1 MISIDCL
8 RRPATACA
16 VGLLIGASAA
26 AAAEDASR
34 WDGDTRSA
42 VRLIAGSQP
51 AGAAVM
57 RAGIDLKLKPGW
69 HTYWRYPGDAGVPP
83 RFDFQGS
90 KNVKAVEVLWP
101 APQRLPEA
109 GMIAI
114 GYSSSLVLP
123 LQITPHERGK
133 PVTLRLKL
141 DYAVC
146 EKLCVPAEAK
156 VELVVAGGT
165 SSQDA
170 ALAAAEARVPKQVAL
185 GEGGALAIRSVRRDD
200 GAAPPRIVVDV
211 AGPAGTDLF
220 AEGPTPEWAL
230 PLPALI
236 AGAPAGV
243 HRFAVAR
250 DGAPPGAKFQ
260 GVQLR
265 FTAVAGPEAIEVVTR
280 LD

>member
-1 MISIDCL
+1 MISIDWL

-26 AAAEDASR
+26 TAAEDASR

-51 AGAAVM
+51 AGAALV

-123 LQITPHERGK
+123 LQITPQDRGK
-133 PVTLRLKL
+133 PVTLQLKL

-156 VELVVAGGT
+156 VELVLAGGT

-200 GAAPPRIVVDV
+200 DAAPPSIVVDV
-211 AGPAGTDLF
+211 AGPAGTDLL

-230 PLPALI
+230 PLPTLI
-236 AGAPAGV
+236 AGAPAGM
-243 HRFAVAR
+243 HRFAFAR

-260 GVQLR
+260 GAQLR

>member
-1 MISIDCL
+1 
-8 RRPATACA
+8 
-16 VGLLIGASAA
+16 
-26 AAAEDASR
+26 
-34 WDGDTRSA
+34 
-42 VRLIAGSQP
+42 
-51 AGAAVM
+51 
-57 RAGIDLKLKPGW
+57 
-69 HTYWRYPGDAGVPP
+69 
-83 RFDFQGS
+83 
-90 KNVKAVEVLWP
+90 
-101 APQRLPEA
+101 
-109 GMIAI
+109 MIAI

-123 LQITPHERGK
+123 LQITPQDRGK

-146 EKLCVPAEAK
+146 EKLCVPAEGKA
-156 VELVVAGGT
+156 ELVVAGRT

-185 GEGGALAIRSVRRDD
+185 GEGGTLAIRSVRRDD

-236 AGAPAGV
+236 AGAPAPL
-243 HRFAVAR
+243 HRFALAR
-250 DGAPPGAKFQ
+250 DGAPPGAKFP
-260 GVQLR
+260 GAQLR